1 MSRRRVWLIAV
12 LGALLFALS
21 WPLSSA
27 AFAAGPSA
35 PPASAQNWM
44 VVRCFRGASARC
56 PNPIFFRPGAT
67 SVRRFGRLFGINDK
81 RFFMLRAHAGQHMKV
96 TITGAGPTRGIVFF
110 PLGGSSGMPG
120 GVVFDQ
126 NLTQTGSYIIEVEES
141 SMGTAWVGDFRL
153 DISVH

>member
-1 MSRRRVWLIAV
+1 MSRRRVWLVAV

-21 WPLSSA
+21 LPLSSA
-27 AFAAGPSA
+27 ASAAGPSA
-35 PPASAQNWM
+35 PQASPESWA
-44 VVRCFRGASARC
+44 VLRCFRGTSARC
-56 PNPIFFRPGAT
+56 PNPIFFRRGAT
-67 SVRRFGRLFGINDK
+67 STRVFGRLFGINDK
-81 RFFMLRAHAGQHMKV
+81 RFLTLQARAGQHMKV

-110 PLGGSSGMPG
+110 PHGGSSGMPG

-153 DISVH
+153 DISIH